1 MISHQKEWFD
11 EWFNSPYYHIL
22 YQNRNNSEAQKFI
35 DKLVDYLQLQ
45 PTDKILDLA
54 CGKGRHA
61 IYLNQKGFDTIGIDL
76 AEESILSAQQ
86 FENDRLRFFRH
97 DMRQVF
103 RPEAFDYIFNMFT
116 SFGYFATQVENLTA
130 INATAQS
137 LKTGGKLILDFFNT
151 EKIIRELV
159 PYEVKEIDG
168 IQFEI
173 RKEVKEGQIIK
184 TIDFEDKGKTFH
196 FSEQVMAI
204 SRQMFVDYFEKAN
217 LRPLNSCEKCAVF
230 GDYDLQEFDPK
241 TSDRMI
247 FIVQK

>member
-86 FENDRLRFFRH
+86 FENDRLQFFRH

-103 RPEAFDYIFNMFT
+103 HPEAFDYIFNIFT

-151 EKIIRELV
+151 EKVIRELV

-217 LRPLNSCEKCAVF
+217 LHPLNSCEKCVVF